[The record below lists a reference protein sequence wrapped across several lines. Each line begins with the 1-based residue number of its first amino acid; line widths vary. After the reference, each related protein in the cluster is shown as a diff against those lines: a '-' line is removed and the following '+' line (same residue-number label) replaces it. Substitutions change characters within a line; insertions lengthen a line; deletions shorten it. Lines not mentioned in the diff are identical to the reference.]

1 MTAAQNFF
9 EGGAASSSEDDS
21 DEDDY
26 EGCVRGG
33 ARRGADLVLT
43 NPRRPTHSEEERR
56 AAQAAPVRPRAAA
69 AHKKLAVVCS
79 TLRVMLPQPP
89 PASGLPSVSEL
100 FSAVDGPPAFL
111 RPDATRPI
119 AVIETHPH
127 ATAPPLHPVLGG
139 GDRRADAAVI
149 GAAPQRYSAEEAAK
163 REALSALR
171 REAEAA
177 EAALAQTQAAEAAAA
192 AAPRRDFRSK
202 AVPVSDALANP
213 SLNLPRDKQE
223 RKDRERAKRERGQ
236 SAIGSWKSEAEMVLR
251 QQYDS

>member
-1 MTAAQNFF
+1 MN
-9 EGGAASSSEDDS
+9 
-21 DEDDY
+21 
-26 EGCVRGG
+26 
-33 ARRGADLVLT
+33 
-43 NPRRPTHSEEERR
+43 
-56 AAQAAPVRPRAAA
+56 
-69 AHKKLAVVCS
+69 
-79 TLRVMLPQPP
+79 
-89 PASGLPSVSEL
+89 EL

-119 AVIETHPH
+119 AVLETHPH
-127 ATAPPLHPVLGG
+127 ASAPPLHPVLGGG

-149 GAAPQRYSAEEAAK
+149 GAAPTRYSAEEAAK

-177 EAALAQTQAAEAAAA
+177 LAALAQTQAAEAA

-202 AVPVSDALANP
+202 AVPVADALANP

-223 RKDRERAKRERGQ
+223 RKDREKAKRERGQ

>member
-1 MTAAQNFF
+1 MRLSLAPRCVPCAHPAA
-9 EGGAASSSEDDS
+9 
-21 DEDDY
+21 
-26 EGCVRGG
+26 C
-33 ARRGADLVLT
+33 T
-43 NPRRPTHSEEERR
+43 
-56 AAQAAPVRPRAAA
+56 QAA
-69 AHKKLAVVCS
+69 
-79 TLRVMLPQPP
+79 

-111 RPDATRPI
+111 RPEATRPI
-119 AVIETHPH
+119 VTLDAHPH
-127 ATAPPLHPVLGG
+127 AAAPPLHPALGG
-139 GDRRADAAVI
+139 ADRRADAAVI
-149 GAAPQRYSAEEAAK
+149 GAAPTRYSAEEAAK
-163 REALSALR
+163 RAALSALR

-177 EAALAQTQAAEAAAA
+177 EAAQAAEAEAAVP

-202 AVPVSDALANP
+202 AVAVADAVANP